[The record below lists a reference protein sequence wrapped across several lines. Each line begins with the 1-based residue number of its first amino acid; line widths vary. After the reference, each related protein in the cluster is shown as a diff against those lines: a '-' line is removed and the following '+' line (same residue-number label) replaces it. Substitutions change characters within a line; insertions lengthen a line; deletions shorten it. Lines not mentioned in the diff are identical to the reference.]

1 MYVGA
6 TFLFVVVPA
15 LVGDELVELIYG
27 LLSYIEKCKT
37 DGKIYSSILIVS
49 AIRGETFELSTS
61 ITENSSID
69 RY

>member
-1 MYVGA
+1 MYVYVGA

-49 AIRGETFELSTS
+49 AIR
-61 ITENSSID
+61 
-69 RY
+69 